1 MWKVN
6 PFKYNRRPSEEVLI
20 GNLKLGGVNPVR
32 VQSMANTDT
41 NDIENA
47 VDQCIRIVAAGA
59 DFVLPH
65 RAFVRPKVLA

>member
-41 NDIENA
+41 NDIENS
-47 VDQCIRIVAAGA
+47 VDQCIRIVEAVPTL
-59 DFVLPH
+59 FVLH
-65 RAFVRPKVLA
+65 TGHS